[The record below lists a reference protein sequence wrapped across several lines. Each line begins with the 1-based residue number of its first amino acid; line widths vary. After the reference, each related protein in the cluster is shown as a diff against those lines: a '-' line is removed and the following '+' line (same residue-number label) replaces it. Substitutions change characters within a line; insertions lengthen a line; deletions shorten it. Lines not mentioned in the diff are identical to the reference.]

1 MDDDAGLAAW
11 RLLSALLSTLVKERV
26 LSLAKALQV
35 TEMLVGEFHSE
46 QRWAAKEL
54 VVELRDRLADEA
66 PDA

>member
-11 RLLSALLSTLVKERV
+11 RLLSALLSTLVKGRV

-35 TEMLVGEFHSE
+35 TEMLVGEFHAE